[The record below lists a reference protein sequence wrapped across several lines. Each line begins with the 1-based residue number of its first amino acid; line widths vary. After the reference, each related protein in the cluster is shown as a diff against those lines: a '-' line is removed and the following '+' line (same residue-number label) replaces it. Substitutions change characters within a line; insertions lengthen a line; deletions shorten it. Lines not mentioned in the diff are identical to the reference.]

1 MSAGTIKL
9 TNGSTAA
16 VGTGTAFT
24 SDLKSGDVIT
34 ATVGGIFFTLFVDA
48 VTSNTALTLTD
59 PFTGPTTS
67 GLAWVAVPQLAL
79 NRITAAL
86 AAQTA
91 ESVRRVLQENA
102 NWQAF
107 YSGTG
112 DITVTLPDGS
122 PTGRPLTGPSWA
134 KMSGLVNS
142 ALQWRGNLPANANLN
157 TYGPTA
163 AYVGQWSFGVAG
175 ALIANGFPEDS
186 AQGIFEV
193 FNGGPYLGSQ
203 RFTTKSGNMYYRN
216 LSGSWNGVDG
226 PWSAWLPV
234 GYSSMPGYFTGDM
247 NTLITP
253 GIWSVTNSITNGP
266 IPAGQTVSPTGIC
279 KVELRS
285 STNSVVQKFTSVV
298 TNAAFMNRT
307 WTRTLSGTTWSSW
320 DLQGTGALNDL
331 GIGIPVPMVSAMD
344 WQTFNFIPG
353 AQHVC
358 LPSNQTNI
366 PAGLTYVSTTAPT
379 SINVLGGRGNTTALI
394 LMVTQFTTSAA
405 AKTYFIVV
413 SGTSPARTFTIYE
426 NFTTASVIP
435 VANGGTGGATQAA
448 ARTGLGIKSA
458 ALYDIFDTNMVYSG
472 DRKVSMQAIN
482 DYRPITG
489 YAGIMNYP
497 QGLSGGIATGSQL
510 PQSGLAAGDLVG
522 QLVCVPWVDASGNTG
537 AFRISARGNK
547 VWFSGTDT
555 NDFFSRAYAIR
566 TEANTAVDGNG
577 FIKTASPIVNVFGDG
592 AVVTNDES
600 EGCTVTRIAVGQ
612 YLIEGCLGLNSD
624 AAWGGI
630 DGGFEI
636 PLDRNKQP
644 KVWLDYEVNPDGSVM
659 VKTYHREHADAPR
672 FARNII
678 EGVTDGDPVD
688 IPAGQFISVRVEMP
702 MDSIWNQQQEI
713 ARIRSEEA
721 LAQAEQEAKLKAEV
735 KAEAE
740 RLKAKEEEPEDPEEE
755 PDVPQ

>member
-9 TNGSTAA
+9 TNGSTAV
-16 VGTGTAFT
+16 VGTGTTFT

-122 PTGRPLTGPSWA
+122 PAGRPLSGPSWA

-234 GYSSMPGYFTGDM
+234 GYCTMPGFFGGDL
-247 NTLITP
+247 NTLVSP
-253 GIWSVTNSITNGP
+253 GVWSTTIDVVNGPKIGSATASVTGVCEVILRNASN
-266 IPAGQTVSPTGIC
+266 TV
-279 KVELRS
+279 LQR
-285 STNSVVQKFTSVV
+285 FTSM
-298 TNAAFMNRT
+298 TSGATTYNYT
-307 WTRTLSGTTWSSW
+307 WQRTLYGTTWSPW
-320 DLQGTGALNDL
+320 ELMGTKALNDL

-344 WQTFNFIPG
+344 WQTFNFVAG

-366 PAGLTYVSTTAPT
+366 PSGLAYAGTSSPT
-379 SINVLGGRGNTTALI
+379 NINVLGGRAGTTALVI
-394 LMVTQFTTSAA
+394 LVTQFTQSASG
-405 AKTYFIVV
+405 KSYFIVM
-413 SGTSPARTFTIYE
+413 SGVAGSRTFAVYE
-426 NFTTASVIP
+426 NFTSASVIP
-435 VANGGTGGATQAA
+435 VANGGTGANTPAA
-448 ARTGLGIKSA
+448 ARTSLGLKSA

-547 VWFSGTDT
+547 VWFTGTDT
-555 NDFFSRAYAIR
+555 NDFFSRAYAFR

-592 AVVTNDES
+592 SVVTNEES
-600 EGCTVTRIAVGQ
+600 DGCTVTRIDVGQ

-659 VKTYHREHADAPR
+659 VKTYHREHASAPR

-678 EGVTDGDPVD
+678 EGVADGDPID

-702 MDSIWNQQQEI
+702 MDSVWNQQQEK

-721 LAQAEQEAKLKAEV
+721 LAQAEQEAKLKAEAE
-735 KAEAE
+735 AEAE
-740 RLKAKEEEPEDPEEE
+740 RLKAEEEEPEDPEEQ
-755 PDVPQ
+755 PDVQQ